1 MQIQLS
7 KASKALLSISGH
19 AGCGHCHSHKQYVQ
33 DDSGG
38 LAVALSLLSE
48 ASDIP
53 LTISDL
59 HVEIG
64 SKGYFEVTTIS
75 GGKARAYPR
84 RGITPHEAKLAYN
97 IIGQEAICTQ
107 ALALFTY
114 GRVYG
119 QGAAETAVSLQ
130 TAIANA
136 AIDSFHRH
144 FPDKF
149 VYGHEELE
157 GNCGTYTG
165 AIVDIN
171 NIPVAIMAIA
181 NASEGGIGPN
191 EDLEGNCTG
200 KGKFKGMEKLGM
212 INSPTIIIEGKVYT
226 PMYCDE
232 LEEENFFVRYDTEAD
247 NKDVGMA
254 LYESGK
260 KLGHSIIL
268 NAQLMKRVK
277 DGLKNSTQD
286 VAQRIIDL
294 ANELKSAQSSHKK
307 VQIVAEL
314 AKIISEDAGGV
325 TFMSNNLN
333 EIIGGAG
340 TMPATSAVLSLL
352 VTKEHR
358 EKFIMPYMDS
368 RDVKR
373 FKDIIINAVPSI
385 ANNID
390 SIQKDIAQR
399 SFKEEIDKYITHNI

>member
-1 MQIQLS
+1 MNIQLS
-7 KASKALLSISGH
+7 KVQKPLLSISGH
-19 AGCGHCHSHKQYVQ
+19 AGCGHCHSHKQYIQ

-48 ASDIP
+48 ASDTS
-53 LTISDL
+53 LLISDL

-97 IIGQEAICTQ
+97 IIGQEAVCTQ
-107 ALALFTY
+107 ALALFAY

-136 AIDSFHRH
+136 AIDSFHRNY
-144 FPDKF
+144 PDNF
-149 VYGHEELE
+149 VHGHEELE

-191 EDLEGNCTG
+191 EDLEGNCIG
-200 KGKFKGMEKLGM
+200 KGKKKGMEKLGM
-212 INSPTIIIEGKVYT
+212 IDSPTIIIEGKVYT

-247 NKDVGMA
+247 NKYVGSA

-260 KLGHSIIL
+260 ALGYNIIL
-268 NAQLMKRVK
+268 NAQVMKRVK
-277 DGLKNSTQD
+277 DGLKNSTEQ

-294 ANELKSAQSSHKK
+294 GNALQIAQSSHKK

-325 TFMSNNLN
+325 TYMSNELN
-333 EIIGGAG
+333 EIISGAG
-340 TMPATSAVLSLL
+340 VMPATSAVLSLL

-358 EKFIMPYMDS
+358 EKFIMPYMDN
-368 RDVKR
+368 RDVQR
-373 FKDIIINAVPSI
+373 FKDIIVNAVPAI
-385 ANNID
+385 VNNID
-390 SIQKDIAQR
+390 LIQKDIKER
-399 SFKEEIDKYITHNI
+399 GFKDNIDKYIEYNV